1 MQCSAV
7 HVIGDYS
14 LDSAVGLDMSHADLI
29 LKIDLV

>member
-7 HVIGDYS
+7 HVVADYN
-14 LDSAVGLDMSHADLI
+14 LDSAVGLDMIHADLI